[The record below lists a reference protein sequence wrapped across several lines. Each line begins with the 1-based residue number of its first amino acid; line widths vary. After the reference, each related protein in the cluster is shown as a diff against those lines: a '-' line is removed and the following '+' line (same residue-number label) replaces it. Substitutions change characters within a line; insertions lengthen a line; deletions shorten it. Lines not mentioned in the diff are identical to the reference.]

1 MGHGSRDGIGAAWL
15 VAWSFSP
22 WTVVMAIKLRPTL
35 NGRNNLYGITFS
47 LFFFFFPFFSWHAKK
62 SSRVLEHSF
71 RGGSREY
78 TKPSLHGSSV
88 CVQARDI

>member
-1 MGHGSRDGIGAAWL
+1 MGAGIGAAWL

-35 NGRNNLYGITFS
+35 NGRNNLYEITFGLS
-47 LFFFFFPFFSWHAKK
+47 FFFFWHAKK
-62 SSRVLEHSF
+62 SSSVLEHSF